1 MGWNGHIWT
10 ETQEVAFVGFF
21 VLRTVRD
28 RTHTPHREQRL
39 MGNRTEIQI
48 RNIVWLNERVNQH
61 VKTTRPP
68 PVTCLYHNN
77 KSEQLLGHGRKR
89 AAIHSLYTLIKI
101 NNDGIKT
108 TRSQNYSHRALNSKT
123 KPATAWG
130 RL

>member
-28 RTHTPHREQRL
+28 RTHTAHREQRL
-39 MGNRTEIQI
+39 MGNGTEIQI

-61 VKTTRPP
+61 VKTTQPP
-68 PVTCLYHNN
+68 PVICFDHND
-77 KSEQLLGHGRKR
+77 KSERQLGHGRKR
-89 AAIHSLYTLIKI
+89 ADFHCLYALIKI
-101 NNDGIKT
+101 NNDGKNP
-108 TRSQNYSHRALNSKT
+108 TRSQNYIHRAFKSKT
-123 KPATAWG
+123 KPVTAGG